1 MNNNL
6 FQTPSKNI
14 KLFFVIMFVGF
25 SFACCY
31 HSILDLFGMPWP
43 WNTFLFNPEDRFND
57 WYNSVAQ
64 AASINPYYSS
74 NHALAAYFPVT
85 YILLK
90 VAVGYSSVTSIS
102 IYFAISIGLL
112 VLSALLL
119 RTQFLLNSF
128 DYSVQSIK
136 DSVLLVF
143 SCLISYPVLFA
154 LDRGNIDIWIALLC
168 VLFIVTQSTRL
179 EVVGLICLS
188 LAISMKGYPASFL
201 LLLVLDRKYR
211 SLIFCI
217 FSVIMMT
224 GLTLYFMWYGFDQ
237 NLNGFINNLNSYYRD
252 YVVGGASLFASS
264 DPYNAVRLIIIGI
277 IKIWRKL
284 ILPNNVPLS
293 LEAVSESIL
302 KIYSL
307 LSLSFAAIATFFVLA
322 IHAKRW
328 KKVTVICLI
337 ALIFPNVANDY
348 KLCFLFPGLY
358 LLLTENKFSR
368 SEKNS
373 FALLC
378 ILMIPKSYI
387 FIQGKPISM
396 LINPMLLIALAYQ
409 VMGDRQSWLK
419 GIQLLKSRAKSYFR
433 V

>member
-1 MNNNL
+1 
-6 FQTPSKNI
+6 
-14 KLFFVIMFVGF
+14 
-25 SFACCY
+25 
-31 HSILDLFGMPWP
+31 
-43 WNTFLFNPEDRFND
+43 
-57 WYNSVAQ
+57 
-64 AASINPYYSS
+64 
-74 NHALAAYFPVT
+74 
-85 YILLK
+85 
-90 VAVGYSSVTSIS
+90 
-102 IYFAISIGLL
+102 
-112 VLSALLL
+112 
-119 RTQFLLNSF
+119 
-128 DYSVQSIK
+128 
-136 DSVLLVF
+136 
-143 SCLISYPVLFA
+143 
-154 LDRGNIDIWIALLC
+154 
-168 VLFIVTQSTRL
+168 
-179 EVVGLICLS
+179 
-188 LAISMKGYPASFL
+188 
-201 LLLVLDRKYR
+201 
-211 SLIFCI
+211 
-217 FSVIMMT
+217 
-224 GLTLYFMWYGFDQ
+224 MWYGFDQ